1 MSDIITLYH
10 GSTANFDAIDIKQGR
25 PYKDFGQGFYCSE
38 TRSQAIGI
46 AVRNY
51 NIELAKFK
59 AQHDVAKPLQKW
71 LYTYEFP
78 RSALGKLSMKVFDSS
93 DKEWLKFV
101 TDNRQSAVQIHG
113 YDIVIGPTANDR
125 TNAAIQL
132 YFSGGYGQVGADRA
146 MEILLEVLM
155 PDNLPP
161 QTFFATERA
170 VEFLTRIRKE
180 RI

>member
-1 MSDIITLYH
+1 MSDDITLYH
-10 GSTANFDAIDIKQGR
+10 GSTANFDAIDLKQCR
-25 PYKDFGQGFYCSE
+25 PYKDFGQGFYCFE

-59 AQHDVAKPLQKW
+59 AQQDVAIPLQKW
-71 LYTYEFP
+71 LYTYEFM
-78 RSALGKLSMKVFDSS
+78 RSALCKLSVKVFDVAG
-93 DKEWLKFV
+93 KEWLKFV
-101 TDNRQSAVQIHG
+101 TDNRRSAMPIHG
-113 YDIVIGPTANDR
+113 YDIVIGPTADDR

-132 YFSGGYGQVGADRA
+132 YFSGGYGQVGQDRS

-170 VEFLTRIRKE
+170 VEFLTQIRKE

>member
-1 MSDIITLYH
+1 LNTITLYH
-10 GSTANFDAIDIKQGR
+10 GSVYDFDVIDLKQGR
-25 PYKDFGQGFYCSE
+25 AYKDFGQGFYCSE
-38 TRSQAIGI
+38 TRSQAVGI

-51 NIELAKFK
+51 HIEFAKVK
-59 AQHDVAKPLQKW
+59 AQDASAKALYKW

-78 RSALGKLSMKVFDSS
+78 RSAMDKLSVRMFDAA
-93 DKEWLKFV
+93 DKEWLEFV
-101 TDNRQSAVQIHG
+101 SENRSSAAPVHD

-125 TNAAIQL
+125 TNASIQL
-132 YFSGGYGQVGADRA
+132 YFSGAYGQIGTDRA

-155 PDNLPP
+155 PNNLPP

-170 VEFLTRIRKE
+170 VRFLKRIRKE

>member
-1 MSDIITLYH
+1 MSDVITLYH
-10 GSTANFDAIDIKQGR
+10 GSTANFDAIDIKQSR

-59 AQHDVAKPLQKW
+59 AQQGTAKPLQKW

-78 RSALGKLSMKVFDSS
+78 RAVLDKLSVKVFDSA

-101 TDNRQSAVQIHG
+101 IDNRRSAVQNHD
-113 YDIVIGPTANDR
+113 YDIVIGFTANDR

-132 YFSGGYGQVGADRA
+132 YFSGAYGQVGADRA

-155 PDNLPP
+155 PDNLPS

-170 VEFLTRIRKE
+170 VKFLTRIRKE

>member
-1 MSDIITLYH
+1 MSDVITLYH
-10 GSTANFDAIDIKQGR
+10 GSTVNFDKIDINRGR
-25 PYKDFGQGFYCSE
+25 PYKDFGRGFYCSE

-51 NIELAKFK
+51 KIELAKFK
-59 AQHDVAKPLQKW
+59 VQQGVAKPLQKW

-78 RSALGKLSMKVFDSS
+78 RSALDKLSVKVFDSAN
-93 DKEWLKFV
+93 KEWLKFV
-101 TDNRQSAVQIHG
+101 TDNRRSAVQIHG

-125 TNAAIQL
+125 TNAAVQL

-155 PDNLPP
+155 PDNLPQ

-170 VEFLTRIRKE
+170 VDFLTPIRKE